1 MDALS
6 GTGRI
11 AYFSMEIALEPET
24 PIYSG
29 GLGVLAGDTIRS
41 AADLGFPMVAVSLV
55 HRAGYFRQRLDAE
68 GNQHEEADGWSPEAR
83 LGAAGVSV
91 TVQIEGRDVA
101 LRAWRHQVFGD
112 GGHVVPV
119 YLLDSDLEQ
128 NDERDRRLT
137 DWLYGG
143 DARYRLAQ
151 EALLGIGG
159 ATLVRDLGGG
169 VVRTYH
175 LNEGHSALLVL
186 SLLEDRLR
194 ARGATEATEDDL
206 AEVRRHCVFTTHT
219 PIPAGHDC
227 FPFDMVRDVLGER
240 RAALLAQAGL
250 LHDGELNMTRLA
262 LRGTRYVNGVSIRH
276 AEVSREILPGETVHA
291 ITNGVHAQTWT
302 STPFAE
308 LFDRHIRGWRRDNA
322 YLRYADV
329 VSLGEIEAAHR
340 LAKATLV
347 EELERRTRESFDPAT
362 LTIGF
367 ARRAAAYKRADLIL
381 SDPERLQAISR
392 STGPLLLVYGG
403 KAHPHDAEGKSIIRH
418 VFKSGAALR
427 DSVRAVYLENYDM
440 RLAAT
445 LTAGVDLW
453 LNTPVRPLE
462 ASGTSGMKAAL
473 NGVPSLSV
481 LDGWWLEG
489 CIEGVTGWAIGGEAS
504 ESDAGAD
511 AAALYEKLEHVA
523 AMFYR
528 QPEAFAR
535 VRRCAIALNGSFF
548 NTQRML
554 VQYAMNAYAPTLP
567 TAW

>member
-11 AYFSMEIALEPET
+11 AYFSMEVALEPET

-41 AADLGFPMVAVSLV
+41 AADLGFPMIAVSLV

-83 LGAAGVSV
+83 LGPAGVSV

-101 LRAWRHQVFGD
+101 LRAWRHQVLGD

-159 ATLVRDLGGG
+159 ATLVRALAGA
-169 VVRTYH
+169 VETYH

-194 ARGATEATEDDL
+194 AREASEATEDDL
-206 AEVRRHCVFTTHT
+206 AEVRRRCVFTTHT
-219 PIPAGHDC
+219 PIPAGHDR

-240 RAALLAQAGL
+240 RGALLAQAGL
-250 LHDGELNMTRLA
+250 LYDGELNMTRLA
-262 LRGTRYVNGVSIRH
+262 LRGARYVNGVSIRH
-276 AEVSREILPGETVHA
+276 AEVSRGILPGETVHA

-302 STPFAE
+302 SAPFAE

-329 VSLGEIEAAHR
+329 VSLDEIEGAHR
-340 LAKATLV
+340 LAKASLV
-347 EELERRTRESFDPAT
+347 EELERRTGEAFDPAT

-367 ARRAAAYKRADLIL
+367 SRR
-381 SDPERLQAISR
+381 
-392 STGPLLLVYGG
+392 
-403 KAHPHDAEGKSIIRH
+403 
-418 VFKSGAALR
+418 GAA
-427 DSVRAVYLENYDM
+427 SKH
-440 RLAAT
+440 
-445 LTAGVDLW
+445 AGF
-453 LNTPVRPLE
+453 
-462 ASGTSGMKAAL
+462 
-473 NGVPSLSV
+473 V
-481 LDGWWLEG
+481 L
-489 CIEGVTGWAIGGEAS
+489 C
-504 ESDAGAD
+504 
-511 AAALYEKLEHVA
+511 
-523 AMFYR
+523 
-528 QPEAFAR
+528 
-535 VRRCAIALNGSFF
+535 
-548 NTQRML
+548 
-554 VQYAMNAYAPTLP
+554 
-567 TAW
+567 